1 MGPICLQ
8 EQTYC
13 TCLNLT
19 LSPLDHAF
27 PQWHKAQGLS
37 HLSSSVQMFPF
48 PRTMFVLRAVFSHL
62 TNLSLLEGHHLFG
75 SGSIVRRELVGCF
88 FIQYK
93 CPPGIVKYL
102 EIICWYS
109 IPPPLKELAD
119 YIFPSY
125 TFFFFLLSLD
135 RETRSIGPG
144 CGKTAAKKQQYTLE
158 EVMFVFP
165 RFNYLKFLFGK
176 LT

>member
-75 SGSIVRRELVGCF
+75 SGSIVCRELVGCF

-109 IPPPLKELAD
+109 IPQPLKELAD
-119 YIFPSY
+119 YIFASY
-125 TFFFFLLSLD
+125 TFFFSCYPWIGKQEAQALGVEKQLLKNSSIPQKKLCLFFL
-135 RETRSIGPG
+135 G
-144 CGKTAAKKQQYTLE
+144 
-158 EVMFVFP
+158 
-165 RFNYLKFLFGK
+165 
-176 LT
+176 LTI